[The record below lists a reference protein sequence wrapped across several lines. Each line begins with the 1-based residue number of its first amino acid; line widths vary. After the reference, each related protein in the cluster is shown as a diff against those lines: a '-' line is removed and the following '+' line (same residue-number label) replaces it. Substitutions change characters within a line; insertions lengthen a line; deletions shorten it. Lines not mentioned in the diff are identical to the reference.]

1 MNKQYDNFIKILN
14 TALTEKT
21 AELEEADFQ
30 ELSELA
36 FQQDIAPI
44 FLEGAVKYPE
54 FAAAPLSVKAHL
66 IDASTK
72 AVVNQTQNTAEFCSI
87 YSKLLS
93 AGLRPI
99 VLKGLICRKAY
110 GKQAGSSK
118 ARD

>member
-21 AELEEADFQ
+21 AELEDADFQ

-87 YSKLLS
+87 FKAAFGRTQTYRFERADLPQ
-93 AGLRPI
+93 GLR
-99 VLKGLICRKAY
+99 KA
-110 GKQAGSSK
+110 
-118 ARD
+118 